1 MLPIPRIQYGQT
13 ALNQARTLDTTA
25 VSPHRADGV
34 VELLQI
40 TDTHLFADK
49 STDLLGIAPWHSCRA
64 VVDAIL
70 EDERTGGAGRR
81 DLILATG
88 DLSQDHSNASY
99 RHFADL
105 MGELAPPVF
114 WLPGNHDD
122 APLMQAELDKAG
134 VSNAKHLL
142 CGQWQILLLDTQ
154 ISGETHGAL
163 SASQLALLEQA
174 IERYP
179 EHHLLVAVH
188 HQAVPVGCAW
198 LDQHNLRNAD
208 DLRAILARHGASR
221 VVLSGHVHQGF
232 DQRHQG
238 VRYLASPS
246 TCLQFKPLS
255 DDFALDSMAP
265 GWRALSLYPD
275 GRLSTQVWRL
285 PPDAFVP
292 DFSAKGY

>member
-1 MLPIPRIQYGQT
+1 M
-13 ALNQARTLDTTA
+13 NQASTLDTTEL
-25 VSPHRADGV
+25 SPHRADGV

-49 STDLLGIAPWHSCRA
+49 DTDLLGIASWHSCQA

-70 EDERTGGAGRR
+70 EDQKPR
-81 DLILATG
+81 DMVLATG
-88 DLSQDHSNASY
+88 DLSQDHSAGSY
-99 RHFADL
+99 RRFAEL
-105 MGELAPPVF
+105 MSRLAPPVF

-122 APLMQAELDKAG
+122 APVMQAELDQAG
-134 VSNAKHLL
+134 ISDTKHLL

-154 ISGETHGAL
+154 IPGATHGEL

-174 IERYP
+174 IAGYP
-179 EHHLLVAVH
+179 DHHLLVAVH

-208 DLRAILARHGASR
+208 AFRAILARHRAQR
-221 VVLSGHVHQGF
+221 VVLFGHVHQGF
-232 DQRHQG
+232 DQVHDG

-246 TCLQFKPLS
+246 TCIQFKPLS
-255 DDFALDSMAP
+255 DDFALEHTSP

-285 PPDAFVP
+285 PPDTFVP

>member
-1 MLPIPRIQYGQT
+1 M
-13 ALNQARTLDTTA
+13 NQARTPLDTTEI
-25 VSPHRADGV
+25 STHRADGV

-49 STDLLGIAPWHSCRA
+49 DADLLGIAPWHSCRA
-64 VVDAIL
+64 VVNAML
-70 EDERTGGAGRR
+70 EDQDEDAASRR

-88 DLSQDHSNASY
+88 DLSQDHSGASY
-99 RHFADL
+99 RHFTDL
-105 MGELAPPVF
+105 MSELAPPVF

-122 APLMQAELDKAG
+122 APLMQAELDRAG
-134 VSNAKHLL
+134 ISNAKHLL

-154 ISGETHGAL
+154 LPGETHGRL
-163 SASQLALLEQA
+163 SDSQLALLELA

-179 EHHLLVAVH
+179 DHHLLVAVH
-188 HQAVPVGCAW
+188 HQALPVGCAW

-208 DLRAILARHGASR
+208 EMRGLLARHGAAR

-232 DQRHQG
+232 DLHHDG

-246 TCLQFKPLS
+246 TCIQFKPLS
-255 DDFALDSMAP
+255 DDFALDSTAP

>member
-1 MLPIPRIQYGQT
+1 M
-13 ALNQARTLDTTA
+13 
-25 VSPHRADGV
+25 
-34 VELLQI
+34 ELLQI
-40 TDTHLFADK
+40 TDTHLFAGK
-49 STDLLGIAPWHSCRA
+49 NTDLLGIAPWHSCRA

-70 EDERTGGAGRR
+70 EDERACEASRR

-88 DLSQDHSNASY
+88 DLSQDHSGASY
-99 RHFADL
+99 RHFTAL
-105 MGELAPPVF
+105 MSELAPPVF

-122 APLMQAELDKAG
+122 APLMQAELDRAG
-134 VSNAKHLL
+134 ISNAKHLL

-154 ISGETHGAL
+154 IPGETHGEL
-163 SASQLALLEQA
+163 SDSQLALLEQV
-174 IERYP
+174 IEHYP
-179 EHHLLVAVH
+179 ERHLLVAVH

-208 DLRAILARHGASR
+208 ALRALLTRHQVGHDGVSR

-232 DQRHQG
+232 DQTHHG

-265 GWRALSLYPD
+265 GWRAISLYPD